1 MKKLREYQ
9 QNCVDTVHAK
19 LKQGI
24 NNEQPP
30 VQIEKVMEVLGYTSK
45 ASAWYALTKLE
56 KIGVVK
62 WIAGKW
68 YLL

>member
-1 MKKLREYQ
+1 MDKTDWKEKARLLRQ
-9 QNCVDTVHAK
+9 GMAK
-19 LKQGI
+19 
-24 NNEQPP
+24 EQPP

-45 ASAWYALTKLE
+45 GSAYYALTKLE
-56 KIGVVK
+56 TLGVVR